1 MPTALDEG
9 RYSSKGCQLGREVQR
24 GGATGLP
31 VPSICASA
39 ASSSGAMTA
48 VECSRKSGPYRRQVS
63 SGVFASAPPTGKN
76 SSAGLR
82 TVWTIQ
88 LAAHQ
93 SARMPIATARTRIA
107 GGAAHSR
114 RSARRTDAKT
124 RATAVPSARRRILG
138 ERALAVCK
146 RDMGR
151 PLSYPVKSPA
161 KGSLMHENDVSA
173 EKLAA
178 DLRLVIS
185 DAEALLRATAGK
197 GGETAGAARAKMQ
210 ETLRSAKLKLGPLGQ
225 EAAEPARAPGHAA
238 GHHRRA
244 EPRQGLGICALL

>member
-1 MPTALDEG
+1 
-9 RYSSKGCQLGREVQR
+9 
-24 GGATGLP
+24 
-31 VPSICASA
+31 
-39 ASSSGAMTA
+39 
-48 VECSRKSGPYRRQVS
+48 
-63 SGVFASAPPTGKN
+63 
-76 SSAGLR
+76 
-82 TVWTIQ
+82 
-88 LAAHQ
+88 
-93 SARMPIATARTRIA
+93 MPIATARTRIA

-114 RSARRTDAKT
+114 RSARRTDAET

-185 DAEALLRATAGK
+185 DAEALRRATAGK
-197 GGETAGAARAKMQ
+197 AGETATTPPGNRRHTPPPANHKH
-210 ETLRSAKLKLGPLGQ
+210 GP
-225 EAAEPARAPGHAA
+225 PG
-238 GHHRRA
+238 
-244 EPRQGLGICALL
+244 EKV